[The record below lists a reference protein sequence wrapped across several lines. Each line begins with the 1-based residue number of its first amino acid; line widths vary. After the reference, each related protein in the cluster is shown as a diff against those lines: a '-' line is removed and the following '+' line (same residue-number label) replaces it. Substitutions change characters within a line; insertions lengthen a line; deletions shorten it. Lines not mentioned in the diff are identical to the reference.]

1 MDMIIVV
8 MCPLF
13 LYFRVHHSQ
22 MWFEVPTTLA
32 LPLHVL
38 QNDAFSKSRLQESSE
53 DL

>member
-8 MCPLF
+8 MCPVF

-38 QNDAFSKSRLQESSE
+38 QDDAFSKSRLQESSE